1 MRPNA
6 RPEDAYPLFGGV
18 EDKCELFYETIDTNS
33 GWYRFHRYQPFP
45 FRIPYPTRLDQIW
58 LSIFQKRGIYMAT
71 QTTAASSPKQLN
83 MTIDGHKVT
92 LSFSQEYN
100 PAVSKLVRNT
110 LLDAFI
116 RKNEICNEPTSV

>member
-1 MRPNA
+1 
-6 RPEDAYPLFGGV
+6 
-18 EDKCELFYETIDTNS
+18 
-33 GWYRFHRYQPFP
+33 
-45 FRIPYPTRLDQIW
+45 
-58 LSIFQKRGIYMAT
+58 MAT

-116 RKNEICNEPTSV
+116 RKNEICNETTSV